1 MQFGMQYFP
10 VRGADD
16 DAVQYFHDSLEL
28 AAEADELGF
37 THARIVEHYFHRY
50 GGFTPNPLIFLSAV
64 SQRTRRLRLV
74 SGAVLPVFNNPLKL
88 AGEIGMLD
96 AISGGRLD
104 VGLARAFLPHEFRTF
119 KISTD
124 ESQARFYEGIEQLHV
139 LLTQRQATHRGQFH
153 SFENVLSLPRPTQQP
168 RPKFFIAATQSPET
182 FEFAGREGHA
192 LMAIPIGNIKPLL
205 EIYRKA
211 WKDAG
216 HAGAGEVMIA
226 FHMFCHEDRN
236 KAREISRAPFED
248 YFIALNECVAD
259 WVNGAE
265 SRDYKGYQQSM
276 QKLKSATF
284 ESQIESGGAW
294 IGSPADIIA
303 SIRQCLERIGP
314 FEHASVQ
321 VNFGGISLEDA
332 RASLRLFCKEVL
344 PHFPD

>member
-28 AAEADELGF
+28 AAEADQLGF
-37 THARIVEHYFHRY
+37 SHARIVEHYFHRY

-64 SQRTRRLRLV
+64 SQRTRRMRLV

-104 VGLARAFLPHEFRTF
+104 VGIARAFLPHEFRIF
-119 KISTD
+119 KVSPD
-124 ESQARFYEGIEQLHV
+124 ESQARFREGIEQLHL
-139 LLTQRQATHRGQFH
+139 LLTQDHATHQGQFH
-153 SFENVLSLPRPTQQP
+153 AFENVQSLPRPTQKP
-168 RPKFFIAATQSPET
+168 RPKFYIAATQSPET
-182 FEFAGREGHA
+182 FEFAGREGHS

-216 HAGAGEVMIA
+216 HPGSGEVMIA
-226 FHMFCHEDRN
+226 FHMFCHEDPQ
-236 KAREISRAPFED
+236 KARDISRAPFED

-259 WVNGAE
+259 WVNGAK
-265 SRDYKGYQQSM
+265 SKDYQGYQQSM
-276 QKLKSATF
+276 QKLKSASF

-294 IGSPADIIA
+294 IGSPAEITA
-303 SIRQCLERIGP
+303 TIRHCLERIGP
-314 FEHASVQ
+314 FEQASLQ
-321 VNFGGISLEDA
+321 VNFGSIELEDA

-344 PHFPD
+344 PQFQD